1 MGGMSNGSRSVR
13 ATGLALLAAVVMV
26 AGGPPALAE
35 TAAVTTATLPCVPGE
50 QVALPPPVTA
60 GGMPLLTALARRHSS
75 REFAPDPL
83 PLQVLGDL
91 LWAANGVNRPETGK
105 RTAATARNWQNLHVY
120 AVTAAGAFR
129 YDPSGH
135 ALVAVKA
142 GDLRAATGSQEFVAG
157 APLNLVYVSDLTK
170 MPGVD
175 AATDGRFYDGVHAGI
190 VTQNVSLFAASAG
203 LATVVRAMVDREALA
218 TELGLPDTERVILA
232 QSVGLPLVREP

>member
-1 MGGMSNGSRSVR
+1 MGAMGNGPQSVR
-13 ATGLALLAAVVMV
+13 GAGLALLAAVVML
-26 AGGPPALAE
+26 AGGSAAAAE
-35 TAAVTTATLPCVPGE
+35 PAAVTTATLPCVPGE

-60 GGMPLLTALARRHSS
+60 GGLPLLTALARRRSS
-75 REFAPDPL
+75 REFATDPL

-91 LWAANGVNRPETGK
+91 LWAANGVNRPGTGK

-129 YDPSGH
+129 YDPAGH

-142 GDLRAATGSQEFVAG
+142 GDLRAATGSQDFVAG
-157 APLNLVYVSDLTK
+157 APLNLVYVSDLTT

-190 VTQNVSLFAASAG
+190 VAQNVYLFAASAE

-218 TELGLPDTERVILA
+218 RDLGLPDTQRVVMA
-232 QSVGLPLVREP
+232 QSVGLPSGSEP